1 MIYENIR
8 ELSKAIDDVIAN
20 YLSIN
25 YPITDTENQHSLMV
39 FMLVRKGYT
48 LKAVSP
54 TKLIKSTQI
63 SVDDIFCVDEH
74 LQQLDEL
81 CRNSIRNSQRYALS
95 CDQQAA

>member
-1 MIYENIR
+1 MVHQNIR
-8 ELSKAIDDVIAN
+8 DLAQEIDDVIAK

-48 LKAVSP
+48 LRAMSP
-54 TKLIKSTQI
+54 TRLIKSTQI
-63 SVDDIFCVDEH
+63 SIDDVYCVDEH

-81 CRNSIRNSQRYALS
+81 CRNSISNSQRYALS